1 MNNEETIKETTSTT
15 KDGITVEETR
25 TVLHLAGGDLKKT
38 RIALTKGDVRVLFW
52 GYMDQESHQRGQSN
66 DAATIIVRKNG
77 ERVGR
82 PRNYAH
88 YASGLAKAYELI
100 RKN

>member
-15 KDGITVEETR
+15 KDGITVVETR
-25 TVLHLAGGDLKKT
+25 TVFHLPGGDLKRTK
-38 RIALTKGDVRVLFW
+38 IVLTKGDVKVSFC
-52 GYMDQESHQRGQSN
+52 GDSQQESHHRGQSN
-66 DAATIIVRKNG
+66 DVATVIVSKNG

-82 PRNYAH
+82 PMNYAH

-100 RKN
+100 RKD